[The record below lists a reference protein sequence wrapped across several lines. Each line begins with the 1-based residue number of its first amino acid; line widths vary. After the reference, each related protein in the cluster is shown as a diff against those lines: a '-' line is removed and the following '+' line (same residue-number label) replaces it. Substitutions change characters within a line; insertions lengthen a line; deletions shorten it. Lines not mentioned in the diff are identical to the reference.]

1 MRIQQ
6 RTFLIVGRSVN
17 VLAPLRHI
25 SVQVEDPP
33 AVRLLF
39 ADRVSFFRAIVR
51 KPGVLPELVRLPE
64 IVWAIFAG
72 PAGVFP
78 FRFGGQAITIGRVI
92 AIPIGRLFVI
102 AGFQSLQK

>member
-1 MRIQQ
+1 MELCLHVTPDPLSRKGVVSAHG
-6 RTFLIVGRSVN
+6 TWLIVGRSVN

-78 FRFGGQAITIGRVI
+78 FRFGGQAITI
-92 AIPIGRLFVI
+92 
-102 AGFQSLQK
+102 